1 MSASAWHQFIFI
13 MGLGF
18 VVAGLTT
25 YIITWMLVAVHL
37 RDRHPAEHA
46 RLGAFLFAP
55 RAFGW
60 YLAGSYRAL
69 RDRGLNALGRSGA
82 DWVIMS
88 ALTVFRGPSSAGS
101 NSFSRFLGFSFQG
114 TMLFWKM
121 PSSTRVTAPRTI
133 CALSTLFGT
142 KP

>member
-13 MGLGF
+13 MGLGL

-69 RDRGLNALGRSGA
+69 RDRGLNALGAPGSIGA
-82 DWVIMS
+82 WAIV
-88 ALTVFRGPSSAGS
+88 
-101 NSFSRFLGFSFQG
+101 LGAIAAIVAKLLSLQG
-114 TMLFWKM
+114 TG
-121 PSSTRVTAPRTI
+121 A
-133 CALSTLFGT
+133 
-142 KP
+142 

>member
-13 MGLGF
+13 LGLGA

-55 RAFGW
+55 RAFAW

-69 RDRGLNALGRSGA
+69 GDRGLNALGTPGRIGA
-82 DWVIMS
+82 WAIVLGATAAIAAKLL
-88 ALTVFRGPSSAGS
+88 ALNGAG
-101 NSFSRFLGFSFQG
+101 
-114 TMLFWKM
+114 
-121 PSSTRVTAPRTI
+121 A
-133 CALSTLFGT
+133 
-142 KP
+142 

>member
-13 MGLGF
+13 MGLGL

-37 RDRHPAEHA
+37 RDRHPVEHA
-46 RLGAFLFAP
+46 RLGAFPFAP

-69 RDRGLNALGRSGA
+69 RDRGLNALGAPGSIGA
-82 DWVIMS
+82 WAIVLGAIAAIVAKLLSMQ
-88 ALTVFRGPSSAGS
+88 GAG
-101 NSFSRFLGFSFQG
+101 
-114 TMLFWKM
+114 
-121 PSSTRVTAPRTI
+121 A
-133 CALSTLFGT
+133 
-142 KP
+142 